1 MIFIL
6 SRLGVDEG
14 PNVITWLST
23 YLGCNTHLVCYDFGT
38 QKPFFFF
45 WVYFSMETNWMSI
58 VCRDFV
64 GAKNGFIIPNMIW
77 YEMFVDVFLKL
88 NLNSSCMAFF

>member
-1 MIFIL
+1 VIFIW

-23 YLGCNTHLVCYDFGT
+23 YLVVIHTLFAMILEP
-38 QKPFFFF
+38 KSLL
-45 WVYFSMETNWMSI
+45 YFSMETNWMSI
-58 VCRDFV
+58 VCKDFV

-77 YEMFVDVFLKL
+77 YKMFVDVF
-88 NLNSSCMAFF
+88 